1 MSPTSGGLSALHP
14 ATSPHSM
21 NSVTR
26 VICNVFKQQNL
37 LSIEESLNED
47 DNSKY
52 FLMPL
57 GRAMHHL
64 IESEDMISLFDGLKN
79 LSLTQI
85 DHIIKQ
91 IENQIEYGHTMNP
104 KKTKSSSNTSF
115 DNMSFLSKSPKL
127 SKGLSKNSE

>member
-1 MSPTSGGLSALHP
+1 MSPTSNGINLNP
-14 ATSPHSM
+14 ASPHSM

-37 LSIEESLNED
+37 LNMQDSGDED

-57 GRAMHHL
+57 GIAMHHL

-91 IENQIEYGHTMNP
+91 IEN
-104 KKTKSSSNTSF
+104 
-115 DNMSFLSKSPKL
+115 
-127 SKGLSKNSE
+127 

>member
-14 ATSPHSM
+14 VTSPHSM

-37 LSIEESLNED
+37 LSIQESLT

-57 GRAMHHL
+57 GIAMHHL

-91 IENQIEYGHTMNP
+91 IEN
-104 KKTKSSSNTSF
+104 
-115 DNMSFLSKSPKL
+115 
-127 SKGLSKNSE
+127 